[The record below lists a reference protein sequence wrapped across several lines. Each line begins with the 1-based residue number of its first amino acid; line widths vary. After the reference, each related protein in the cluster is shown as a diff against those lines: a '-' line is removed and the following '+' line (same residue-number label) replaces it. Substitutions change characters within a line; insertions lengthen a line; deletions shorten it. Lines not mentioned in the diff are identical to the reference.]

1 MPQEEVRGH
10 LEETAGT
17 GHPSIKK
24 EDMRVKQKKREALG
38 FGRIWINESL
48 SHHFR
53 SMAWKCRMLLK
64 QKLVHSYWFF
74 NGHLHIKMGELDKKI
89 EIIDDVDLREATG
102 VDISEFVKQFVKK
115 Y

>member
-1 MPQEEVRGH
+1 
-10 LEETAGT
+10 
-17 GHPSIKK
+17 
-24 EDMRVKQKKREALG
+24 
-38 FGRIWINESL
+38 
-48 SHHFR
+48 
-53 SMAWKCRMLLK
+53 MLLK